1 MELTLDQAVQFM
13 GRLFQQREFATLA
26 RMAEELTQQNPRI
39 AIAWRYMGIAKIFTE
54 GIGEQHLHQAA
65 LLDDEEANLW
75 LSVLSECACY
85 PKGKLVVDDIIAQVG
100 FTRLRRSPYMDYPT
114 EVTIETQAVCNAR
127 CSFCPYDTM
136 KRKGERMSDALIDK
150 IIDDL
155 KAIPKDLSFTIA
167 PFKVNEP
174 FLDKRFITVCEKI
187 NKELH
192 NAQLRIF
199 TNGST
204 LTDDVIDRVSGVR
217 NVIHLWVS
225 LNESEKASYEAKIK
239 LPFDKT
245 IAKLDALHKRADGG
259 DFHQV
264 IVSRVADGSDADGK
278 FRLFLKERYPLFDC
292 VLLGREDWTGQV
304 SSEEQRR
311 VSSYGCYR
319 WFEVSI
325 MASGKV
331 ALCCMDGEGKHVI
344 GDVNNQSVLDIYNS
358 PRYKKLRQY
367 TNSRIAAVPPCD
379 QCTYCL

>member
-13 GRLFQQREFATLA
+13 GRLFQQREYATLA

-65 LLDDEEANLW
+65 LLDDEEASLW

-85 PKGKLVVDDIIAQVG
+85 PKGKLVADDIISQVG

-114 EVTIETQAVCNAR
+114 EVTIETQAVCNAK

-136 KRKGERMSDALIDK
+136 KRKGDRMSDALIDK
-150 IIDDL
+150 IINDL
-155 KAIPKDLSFTIA
+155 KAIPEAVPFTIA

-187 NKELH
+187 NNELH
-192 NAQLRIF
+192 NAKLRIF

-204 LTDDVIDRVSGVR
+204 LTDEVIDRISGIR

-239 LPFDKT
+239 LPFEKT
-245 IAKLDALHKRADGG
+245 IARLDALHKRVDGG

-278 FRLFLKERYPLFDC
+278 FSLFLRARYPLFDC
-292 VLLGREDWTGQV
+292 ILLGREDWTGQV
-304 SSEEQRR
+304 HSEEQRR
-311 VSSYGCYR
+311 VSPYGCYR

-379 QCTYCL
+379 HCTYC